1 MIFST
6 IELLAQERLRSNSK
20 IIQQHPRLC
29 SQGRALMVAL
39 GDDIDS
45 PATIEF
51 LDCYRR
57 VLFFGS
63 AEQIE
68 AAEPIWRKRKYSV
81 DSNMI
86 WLSSPAATVLK
97 KLGRR
102 DGAGLDVRFRVEGVL
117 PTTSK
122 SVLQEMQNLQKTSH
136 LVPTPIDFFQT
147 APDFISTYALDE
159 RDEVVGATSCL
170 FLRLRNTVLDRT
182 VLMMNTCVRSDLRRY
197 GFARAMKHHILR
209 RAITTF
215 APERVGSVVRPTND
229 ASLRLNNE
237 LGLEPN
243 SLICFAMVE
252 APG

>member
-1 MIFST
+1 VIFST
-6 IELLAQERLRSNSK
+6 VELLAQERLRSNSE
-20 IIQQHPRLC
+20 IILEHPRLC

-39 GDDIDS
+39 GGDIDS
-45 PATIEF
+45 PATIEL

-68 AAEPIWRKRKYSV
+68 AAETIWHKRKCSV
-81 DSNMI
+81 DPDMMWI
-86 WLSSPAATVLK
+86 SSPAATVLE
-97 KLGRR
+97 KLGQR
-102 DGAGLDVRFRVEGVL
+102 DGAGLDIRFRIEGVL

-122 SVLQEMQNLQKTSH
+122 SVLQEMQNLQKASH

-147 APDFISTYALDE
+147 APDSLSTYVLDE

-170 FLRLRNTVLDRT
+170 FLRLRNTVLDGT
-182 VLMMNTCVRSDLRRY
+182 VMMMNTCVRSDLRRF

-209 RAITTF
+209 RAMTTF
-215 APERVGSVVRPTND
+215 SPEQFGCVVRPTND

-237 LGLEPN
+237 FGLEPD

-252 APG
+252 VPG